1 MSNKKY
7 RNRNRKGKYNRRK
20 KQLKR
25 LHKKDVKD
33 VKDVKDILE
42 KNMAYILNG
51 VKTLNLNIVQFD
63 DKL

>member
-1 MSNKKY
+1 MSKKKY

-25 LHKKDVKD
+25 LQKRHAIKDV
-33 VKDVKDILE
+33 VE

-51 VKTLNLNIVQFD
+51 LNTLNLN
-63 DKL
+63 KL

>member
-1 MSNKKY
+1 MSKKKY

-25 LHKKDVKD
+25 LQKRHSRYSIKDV
-33 VKDVKDILE
+33 VE

-51 VKTLNLNIVQFD
+51 LTTLNLN
-63 DKL
+63 KL